1 MTKGESDLSYCNA
14 APSSLSSSCFSREGR
29 QELPRQEQRWVQY
42 FSNYASAQAWFIAEK
57 RLEIDVLG
65 SIAPGAR
72 ASDKLSTQDQIRGTP
87 NLFSRTLSCCN
98 LLLSLLLLGL
108 SPAPGAQT
116 NPQGVHPEDS
126 LSLRPNDALN
136 RAAFDHFY
144 NLDYDRAVQ
153 EFAQVLQRH
162 PDDPF
167 AVNHLL
173 TVVLFRELYRMGAL
187 NTGEYANDSF
197 IRTAHRPADP
207 KVKQQIQDLVQ
218 RALQLEEKALNA
230 NSKDVEALYA
240 RGVTRAQF
248 ATYTAMVERAWFSAL
263 RNALGARHDHE
274 RVLELSPAET
284 PAKLIVGAHN
294 YVMGSLPLA
303 LRASVTVLGI
313 GGNKEKG
320 LKYLDECAQGTG
332 DTSTDAKI
340 LLVLFLRREHRYQEA
355 LLIARGLL
363 QSYPRDVLMALEEGN
378 LLRAAGNNADA
389 AAIYRRVW
397 QGGREGRYD
406 GLHYE
411 IAALSLGDLLRSQKD
426 YANAV
431 VAYEQVKE
439 AAQPDPEVLQKA
451 DLAAG
456 EVYDVQGKRDLAIK
470 KYQAVL
476 ATDPGT
482 GFAGTANRHL
492 KERYREE

>member
-1 MTKGESDLSYCNA
+1 M
-14 APSSLSSSCFSREGR
+14 
-29 QELPRQEQRWVQY
+29 
-42 FSNYASAQAWFIAEK
+42 
-57 RLEIDVLG
+57 
-65 SIAPGAR
+65 
-72 ASDKLSTQDQIRGTP
+72 
-87 NLFSRTLSCCN
+87 FSRTLSCCQLLVSL

-108 SPAPGAQT
+108 PSPAAFAQT
-116 NPQGVHPEDS
+116 NVQGTEG
-126 LSLRPNDALN
+126 LSSRPNDPLN

-144 NLDYDRAVQ
+144 NLDYERAVQ
-153 EFAQVLQRH
+153 EFDQVLQRH

-173 TVVLFRELYRMGAL
+173 TAVLFRELYRMGAL

-207 KVKQQIQDLVQ
+207 KAKQQIQSLVQ
-218 RALQLEEKALNA
+218 RALQLEEKSLSA
-230 NSKDVEALYA
+230 NPKDVEALYA

-248 ATYTAMVERAWFSAL
+248 AAYTAMVERAWFSAL
-263 RNALGARHDHE
+263 RNAVGARRDHE
-274 RVLELSPAET
+274 RVLELAPGDV

-303 LRASVTVLGI
+303 LRASATMLGI

-320 LKYLDECAQGTG
+320 LQYLDECAQGTG

-355 LLIARGLL
+355 LAIARGLL

-378 LLRAAGNNADA
+378 LLRAAGNDADA
-389 AAIYRRVW
+389 AAVYRKVW
-397 QGGREGRYD
+397 LAGREGFYD

-411 IAALSLGDLLRSQKD
+411 IAGLSLGDLLRSQKD
-426 YANAV
+426 YPGAV
-431 VAYEQVKE
+431 AAYEQVNQ

-451 DLAAG
+451 NLAAG
-456 EVYDVQGKRDLAIK
+456 EVYDMLGKRDLAIK
-470 KYQAVL
+470 KYEAVV

-482 GFAGTANRHL
+482 PFAESARGYQ
-492 KERYREE
+492 KEPYRGE

>member
-1 MTKGESDLSYCNA
+1 
-14 APSSLSSSCFSREGR
+14 
-29 QELPRQEQRWVQY
+29 
-42 FSNYASAQAWFIAEK
+42 
-57 RLEIDVLG
+57 
-65 SIAPGAR
+65 
-72 ASDKLSTQDQIRGTP
+72 
-87 NLFSRTLSCCN
+87 LFSRTLSCCQLLVSL

-108 SPAPGAQT
+108 PSPAAFAQT
-116 NPQGVHPEDS
+116 NVQGTEG
-126 LSLRPNDALN
+126 LSSRPNVPLN

-144 NLDYDRAVQ
+144 NLDYERAVQ
-153 EFAQVLQRH
+153 EFDQVLQRH

-173 TVVLFRELYRMGAL
+173 TAVLFRELYRMGAL

-207 KVKQQIQDLVQ
+207 KAKQQIQSLVQ
-218 RALQLEEKALNA
+218 RALQLEEKSLSA
-230 NSKDVEALYA
+230 NPKDVEALYA

-248 ATYTAMVERAWFSAL
+248 AAYTAMVERAWFSAL
-263 RNALGARHDHE
+263 RNAVGARRDHE
-274 RVLELSPAET
+274 RVLELAPGDV

-303 LRASVTVLGI
+303 LRASATMLGI

-320 LKYLDECAQGTG
+320 LQYLDECAQGTG

-355 LLIARGLL
+355 LAIARGLL

-378 LLRAAGNNADA
+378 LLRAAGNDADA
-389 AAIYRRVW
+389 AAVYRKVWLAGRV
-397 QGGREGRYD
+397 GFYD

-411 IAALSLGDLLRSQKD
+411 IAGLSLGDLLRSQKD
-426 YANAV
+426 YPGAV
-431 VAYEQVKE
+431 AAYEQVNQ

-451 DLAAG
+451 NLAAG
-456 EVYDVQGKRDLAIK
+456 EVYDMLGKRDLAIK
-470 KYQAVL
+470 KYEAVV

-482 GFAGTANRHL
+482 PFAESARGYQ
-492 KERYREE
+492 KEPYRGE